1 VHRYGLHVLG
11 IFALLIPAS
20 SMAQRT
26 RAPSDSFAVVQ
37 AGSATHVEWEPSVVR
52 EVPLLGE
59 GEAPDESPG
68 ESPHDP
74 SAERPHWK
82 VNVVREV
89 RFVSTNEVIR
99 ARAATVPGL
108 RLEVDVE
115 DHRLYAIDGLD
126 TLRSATVAT
135 ASDGTL
141 TFGKKSW
148 HFRTPFGMRTVKAKD
163 KEPVWIPP
171 EWHYAEVASE
181 YGLRLRY
188 LSRGEKVRISDG
200 TVLLTKGKEVGVIP
214 PGETEFVPLVL
225 NEHIVFDSTLYIPP
239 AGTRNRTMK
248 GELGHFRLKLG
259 NGIQIHGTPYASSLG
274 TSATHGCVRM
284 NDDDIR
290 WMYENVPV
298 GTKVFIY

>member
-1 VHRYGLHVLG
+1 VDRRALHLLCLS
-11 IFALLIPAS
+11 ALALPAPLI
-20 SMAQRT
+20 AQRT
-26 RAPSDSFAVVQ
+26 RAPSDSFTVIQ
-37 AGSATHVEWEPSVVR
+37 AGEAEHVHWEPNVVR

-59 GEAPDESPG
+59 AEAPAESP
-68 ESPHDP
+68 
-74 SAERPHWK
+74 AEHPADRPHWK

-89 RFVSTNEVIR
+89 RFLSNNEAIR
-99 ARAATVPGL
+99 ARAGSVNGL

-141 TFGKKSW
+141 TFGRKSW
-148 HFRTPFGMRTVKAKD
+148 HFRTPVGVRTVLAKEKD
-163 KEPVWIPP
+163 PSWIPP

-188 LSRGEKVRISDG
+188 LSRGQKVRISDG
-200 TVLLTKGKEVGVIP
+200 SVLLTRGKEVGVIA
-214 PGETEFVPLVL
+214 PGDTEFVPLVL
-225 NEHIVFDSTLYIPP
+225 DEHIVFDSTLYIPP

-259 NGIQIHGTPYASSLG
+259 NGIQIHGTPYASTLG

-284 NDDDIR
+284 GDEDIQ